1 MPSILD
7 RIVAQKRE
15 EVADARAAVPRAA
28 LRERIAGRPPARDF
42 AAALRADGGTHGAGN
57 GGGGVSLIAEVK
69 KASPSKGLLR
79 PDFDPVALA
88 GVYAANGAAAI
99 SVITDG
105 HFLGAP
111 EHLTAVKDSG
121 ASGVAPV
128 LRKDFIFDEY
138 QVYEA
143 RAIGADTY
151 LLIVDILS
159 PAQLA
164 ELIDAGR
171 SLGMTPLVETHD
183 AGEVAAA
190 VGAGA
195 QVIGINNR
203 NLHTFVTDL
212 ATTEGLAPL
221 IPSDR
226 IVVSESGISAPADLL
241 RLAPWGVN
249 AVLVGE
255 ALVTADDTAA
265 KVRAL
270 VAAGAGVV
278 EAGAVEAGAVG
289 TSSVVEAGDMGANGG
304 RMARAAAGV

>member
-15 EVADARAAVPRAA
+15 ELAAARASVSLAA
-28 LRERIAGRPPARDF
+28 LRERIGGRAPALDF
-42 AAALRADGGTHGAGN
+42 AAALRADGGNGN
-57 GGGGVSLIAEVK
+57 GSVGGIRLIAEVK

-212 ATTEGLAPL
+212 ATTEGLAHL

-270 VAAGAGVV
+270 VAAGSGVV
-278 EAGAVEAGAVG
+278 EAGAVSAGAVG
-289 TSSVVEAGDMGANGG
+289 TNGG
-304 RMARAAAGV
+304 RMARTVAGV

>member
-15 EVADARAAVPRAA
+15 EVAAARASVSRAA
-28 LRERIAGRPPARDF
+28 LRERIGGRAPALDF
-42 AAALRADGGTHGAGN
+42 AAALRADGGTDGAGN
-57 GGGGVSLIAEVK
+57 GSGNGAGIRLIAEVK

-121 ASGVAPV
+121 ASGAAPV

-212 ATTEGLAPL
+212 ATTEGLAHL

-270 VAAGAGVV
+270 VDAGAGAAGA
-278 EAGAVEAGAVG
+278 
-289 TSSVVEAGDMGANGG
+289 SSVVEAGDVEANGG
-304 RMARAAAGV
+304 RMARTAAGV

>member
-15 EVADARAAVPRAA
+15 EVAAARAAVPRAA

-42 AAALRADGGTHGAGN
+42 VGALRAGGAGN
-57 GGGGVSLIAEVK
+57 GSGSGAGISLIAEVK

-88 GVYAANGAAAI
+88 GVYAANSAAAI

-121 ASGVAPV
+121 ASGAAPV

-212 ATTEGLAPL
+212 AITEGLAHL

-278 EAGAVEAGAVG
+278 EAGAVSA
-289 TSSVVEAGDMGANGG
+289 SSGVDAGDTGGNGG

>member
-7 RIVAQKRE
+7 RIVAQKRA
-15 EVADARAAVPRAA
+15 EVATARAAVPRAV

-42 AAALRADGGTHGAGN
+42 AGALRADGGTHGAGN
-57 GGGGVSLIAEVK
+57 GNGGSDISLIAEVK

-121 ASGVAPV
+121 ASGAAPV

-164 ELIDAGR
+164 ELIAAGR

-212 ATTEGLAPL
+212 ATTEGLAHL

-278 EAGAVEAGAVG
+278 EAGAVGA
-289 TSSVVEAGDMGANGG
+289 SSGVEAGDMGANGG
-304 RMARAAAGV
+304 RMARTAAGV

>member
-15 EVADARAAVPRAA
+15 EVAAARARVSLAV
-28 LRERIAGRPPARDF
+28 LRERIGGRVPALDF
-42 AAALRADGGTHGAGN
+42 AAALRADGAGN
-57 GGGGVSLIAEVK
+57 GNGSGAIGTGISLIAEVK

-212 ATTEGLAPL
+212 ATTEGLAHL

-226 IVVSESGISAPADLL
+226 VVVSESGISAPADLL

-278 EAGAVEAGAVG
+278 EAGAVSACTV
-289 TSSVVEAGDMGANGG
+289 GANGG

>member
-15 EVADARAAVPRAA
+15 ELAAARASVSLAA
-28 LRERIAGRPPARDF
+28 LRERITGRPVAQDF
-42 AAALRADGGTHGAGN
+42 AAALRADSGTDGAGN
-57 GGGGVSLIAEVK
+57 GNGSGGGISLIAEVK

-212 ATTEGLAPL
+212 ATTEGLAHL

-278 EAGAVEAGAVG
+278 EAGAVGA
-289 TSSVVEAGDMGANGG
+289 SSGVEAGDMGANGG
-304 RMARAAAGV
+304 RMARTGAGV

>member
-15 EVADARAAVPRAA
+15 EVAVARASVSLAA
-28 LRERIAGRPPARDF
+28 LRERIGGRVPALDF
-42 AAALRADGGTHGAGN
+42 AAALRADGGNGN
-57 GGGGVSLIAEVK
+57 GSVGGISLIAEVK

-111 EHLTAVKDSG
+111 EHLTAVKDSS
-121 ASGVAPV
+121 ASGAAPV

-151 LLIVDILS
+151 LLIVDVLS

-212 ATTEGLAPL
+212 ATTEGLAHL

-226 IVVSESGISAPADLL
+226 VVVSESGISAPADLL

-270 VAAGAGVV
+270 VAAGSGVV
-278 EAGAVEAGAVG
+278 EAGSGA
-289 TSSVVEAGDMGANGG
+289 SSGDDAGDMGANEG
-304 RMARAAAGV
+304 RMARMAAGV

>member
-15 EVADARAAVPRAA
+15 EVAAARASVPIAA

-42 AAALRADGGTHGAGN
+42 AGALGADGGGGSNGSGAGI
-57 GGGGVSLIAEVK
+57 SLIAEVK

-121 ASGVAPV
+121 ASGAAPV

-270 VAAGAGVV
+270 VAAGAG
-278 EAGAVEAGAVG
+278 AVG
-289 TSSVVEAGDMGANGG
+289 ASSGVEAGDTGGNGG

>member
-15 EVADARAAVPRAA
+15 EVAAARASVSRAA
-28 LRERIAGRPPARDF
+28 LRERIGGRVPALDF
-42 AAALRADGGTHGAGN
+42 AGALRADAVAAGN
-57 GGGGVSLIAEVK
+57 GNGISLIAEVK

-111 EHLTAVKDSG
+111 EHLAAVKDSG
-121 ASGVAPV
+121 ASSAAPV

-183 AGEVAAA
+183 AGEVAIA

-212 ATTEGLAPL
+212 ATTEGLAHL

-278 EAGAVEAGAVG
+278 EAGAVGARSGVG
-289 TSSVVEAGDMGANGG
+289 VGDMDMGANGG
-304 RMARAAAGV
+304 RMARTGAGV

>member
-15 EVADARAAVPRAA
+15 EVAAARAAVSLAA

-42 AAALRADGGTHGAGN
+42 AAALGADGGGGGNGKGSGAGI
-57 GGGGVSLIAEVK
+57 SLIAEVK

-105 HFLGAP
+105 HFMGAP

-121 ASGVAPV
+121 ASGAAPV

-212 ATTEGLAPL
+212 ATTEGLAHL

-270 VAAGAGVV
+270 VAAGAG
-278 EAGAVEAGAVG
+278 AVEAGAVG
-289 TSSVVEAGDMGANGG
+289 ASSGLDAGDVGANGG
-304 RMARAAAGV
+304 RMARADAGV

>member
-7 RIVAQKRE
+7 RIVAQKRL
-15 EVADARAAVPRAA
+15 EVAAARAAVPLAA

-42 AAALRADGGTHGAGN
+42 AAALRADGGTHGVGN
-57 GGGGVSLIAEVK
+57 GNGSGSDISLIAEVK

-88 GVYAANGAAAI
+88 GVYDANGAAAI
-99 SVITDG
+99 SVITDS

-121 ASGVAPV
+121 ASGAAPV

-190 VGAGA
+190 VDAGA

-212 ATTEGLAPL
+212 ATTEGLAHL

-226 IVVSESGISAPADLL
+226 VVVSESGISAPADLL

-270 VAAGAGVV
+270 VAAGAGAVGARSGV
-278 EAGAVEAGAVG
+278 DAGAMG
-289 TSSVVEAGDMGANGG
+289 THGG
-304 RMARAAAGV
+304 RMARTGAGV

>member
-15 EVADARAAVPRAA
+15 EVAAARASVSRAA
-28 LRERIAGRPPARDF
+28 LRERIAGRPPALDF
-42 AAALRADGGTHGAGN
+42 AAALRADGGAGGAGN
-57 GGGGVSLIAEVK
+57 GNGGSDISLIAEVK

-121 ASGVAPV
+121 ASGAAPV

-212 ATTEGLAPL
+212 ATTEGLAHL

-226 IVVSESGISAPADLL
+226 VVVSESGISAPADLL

-278 EAGAVEAGAVG
+278 EAGAVGARSGVD
-289 TSSVVEAGDMGANGG
+289 AGDMGANGG
-304 RMARAAAGV
+304 RMARMAAGV

>member
-7 RIVAQKRE
+7 RIVTQKRE
-15 EVADARAAVPRAA
+15 EVAAARARVPLVA

-42 AAALRADGGTHGAGN
+42 AAALRADGGTDGAGN
-57 GGGGVSLIAEVK
+57 GSGSGISLIAEVK

-105 HFLGAP
+105 HFMGAP

-121 ASGVAPV
+121 ASGAAPV

-143 RAIGADTY
+143 RAVGADTY

-203 NLHTFVTDL
+203 DLHTFVTDL
-212 ATTEGLAPL
+212 ATTEGLAHL

-278 EAGAVEAGAVG
+278 EAGAVGARSG
-289 TSSVVEAGDMGANGG
+289 VEAGDVEANGG
-304 RMARAAAGV
+304 RMARTAAGV